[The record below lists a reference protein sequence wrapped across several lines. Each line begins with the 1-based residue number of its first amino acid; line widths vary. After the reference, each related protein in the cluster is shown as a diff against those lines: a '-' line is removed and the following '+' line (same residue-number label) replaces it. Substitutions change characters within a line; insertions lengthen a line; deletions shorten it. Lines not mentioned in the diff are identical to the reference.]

1 MSLSRTSRH
10 RRSLTVAATALITGA
25 ALALSAAPVSASP
38 APAAAVQAAP
48 ATFTAKTGY
57 SLCYTYYADYVGG
70 KQVRTSHQKAFSA
83 NWEGARSHLTSKSFH
98 YRGLLKTWG
107 YFYEWAYGTN
117 GSKNC
122 TTTADILEWK
132 VAFANGTISHTGRTA
147 RPGVAV
153 RLIGP
158 DGATLCT
165 ATSSATP
172 VTAGG
177 FPFEC
182 SARFDRAP
190 GTYTVTG
197 EASRQWLRPVSA
209 TTAVVVPAAPVA
221 TGIRIVTATA
231 SPNPTTGPVT
241 VSGTTNRPGV
251 KIEVVRA
258 DGSVLCTTTGSTTSA
273 AGRFG
278 FSCAGTVSGTPG
290 QTRLTIRATG
300 PNGGRTTS
308 TVDVT
313 LQGAPTTSTLKIV
326 SLVANPNPTTGP
338 VTITGTTNRPGVRVQ
353 VKNQDGSALCECVGA
368 STMTNGTFAFS
379 CSGAVS
385 GKPGDKTLTVRV
397 TGPNGNTVR
406 ATVAVHKSA
415 S

>member
-1 MSLSRTSRH
+1 MSLPCPPRL
-10 RRSLTVAATALITGA
+10 RRSLAIATTALVTGA
-25 ALALSAAPVSASP
+25 ALGLSAAPVTASP
-38 APAAAVQAAP
+38 SAAVQAAP
-48 ATFTAKTGY
+48 TTLRSTTGY
-57 SLCYTYYADYVGG
+57 SLCYTYYADYAIGQ
-70 KQVRTSHQKAFSA
+70 QVRTSHQKAFSA
-83 NWEGARSHLTSKSFH
+83 TWDGARSHLTGKSFH
-98 YRGLLKTWG
+98 YHGLLKTWG
-107 YFYEWAYGTN
+107 YFYEWVYGTN

-132 VAFANGTISHTGRTA
+132 VSFANRSISHTGRTS

-158 DGATLCT
+158 DGVTLCS
-165 ATSSATP
+165 ATSATTP
-172 VTAGG
+172 VSAGG

-182 SARFDRAP
+182 SVRFDRAP

-209 TTAVVVPAAPVA
+209 TTTVVVPATPVA
-221 TGIRIVTATA
+221 SGIRIVSSTA

-251 KIEVVRA
+251 AIQVTRP
-258 DGSVLCTTTGSTTSA
+258 DGSVLCTTAGSSTNVG
-273 AGRFG
+273 GRFD
-278 FSCAGTVSGTPG
+278 FSCSGTVSGNPG
-290 QTRLTIRATG
+290 SQRLTIRATG

-313 LQGAPTTSTLKIV
+313 LRTAPTTTTLKIG
-326 SLVANPNPTTGP
+326 SIAANPNPSTGP
-338 VTITGTTNRPGVRVQ
+338 VTITGTTNRPGVKVQ
-353 VKNQDGSALCECVGA
+353 VKNQDGSVLCECNGA
-368 STMTNGTFAFS
+368 TTSTNGSFAFS
-379 CSGAVS
+379 CSGVVS
-385 GKPGDKTLTVRV
+385 GKPGDKTLAVRV

-406 ATVAVHKSA
+406 TTVAVHKSA